1 METSQAQADRTSVGE
16 PGPFTNLSEAILAIG
31 DDLQSLV
38 NLNYTVSPSNQFEVL
53 LSVHRQLQTLL
64 AKK

>member
-1 METSQAQADRTSVGE
+1 M
-16 PGPFTNLSEAILAIG
+16 SEAILAIG